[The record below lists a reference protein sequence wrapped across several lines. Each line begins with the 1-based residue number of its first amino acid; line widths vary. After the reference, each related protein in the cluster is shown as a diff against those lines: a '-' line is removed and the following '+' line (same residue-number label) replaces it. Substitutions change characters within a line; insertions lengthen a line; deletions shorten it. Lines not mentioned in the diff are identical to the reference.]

1 MNPSRSMSEVV
12 FTFDS
17 YLMLMSWMILLT
29 SSLRASTFETLKS
42 YKNAKTLAKFMN
54 FLASTILSNVPG
66 ALLFP
71 MALSAYF
78 WNIAL

>member
-1 MNPSRSMSEVV
+1 
-12 FTFDS
+12 
-17 YLMLMSWMILLT
+17 
-29 SSLRASTFETLKS
+29 
-42 YKNAKTLAKFMN
+42 MN